1 MRLVNGSGE
10 SDGVGLVK
18 FVPESVVGWK
28 GLVVGTVVGRPVALL
43 VGGWMGV
50 AGSSVSDRAFWLVTW
65 LILPVVICLSQ
76 RLSHACLSTG
86 CCE

>member
-1 MRLVNGSGE
+1 VRLVNGSGE

-50 AGSSVSDRAFWLVTW
+50 AGSSVR
-65 LILPVVICLSQ
+65 
-76 RLSHACLSTG
+76 
-86 CCE
+86 

>member
-1 MRLVNGSGE
+1 
-10 SDGVGLVK
+10 VGLVK

-50 AGSSVSDRAFWLVTW
+50 ASKQVSVTGAFWLVTW
-65 LILPVVICLSQ
+65 LDPAS
-76 RLSHACLSTG
+76 RPYACLKI
-86 CCE
+86 